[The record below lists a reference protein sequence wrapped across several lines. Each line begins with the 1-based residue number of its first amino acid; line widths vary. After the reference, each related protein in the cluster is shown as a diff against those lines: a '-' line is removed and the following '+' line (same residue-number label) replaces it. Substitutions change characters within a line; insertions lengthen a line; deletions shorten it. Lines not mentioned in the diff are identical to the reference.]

1 MRRVV
6 LLTFLSLEGIAAEP
20 NNSAD
25 FIPESTKGDRR
36 VGGEQM
42 ALMDSIDTLLLGRVT
57 YTMFAG
63 DSPKISPSGYRQP
76 KPL

>member
-1 MRRVV
+1 
-6 LLTFLSLEGIAAEP
+6 
-20 NNSAD
+20 
-25 FIPESTKGDRR
+25 
-36 VGGEQM
+36 M